1 MVKANSEMVE
11 QLFSPHP
18 SPLTYVISSLSF
30 VYTDV
35 LAIQVNVP
43 KTERSTA
50 LFSSVT
56 LLCDYTTSANLQ
68 DVLVTWRFKSFCQDP
83 VLEYY
88 STAYQAAIQLG
99 QDPSN
104 DCPDRQ
110 RKVRVVAQKRGSNEP
125 ILGSEYR
132 ERKISIQNKADLV
145 LNEVMWWDHGVYF
158 CSVDAAGDT
167 SGSDADKEIKLIVYH
182 WLTVL
187 FIVLGAFL
195 LLILLCVC
203 CCQCCPQHCCCYV
216 RCPCCPKQCCC
227 PEKVVM
233 QHRMMKDAQKAMSPW
248 MNGGQPMYAPISSP
262 SPYQMNPMLYAGS
275 HQTPMPLP
283 PPQPFQP
290 TRGLGNGS
298 VAVDSA
304 HSTNQVLNYL
314 ESQVHGM
321 DATSPLIQHQS
332 SVPRHQMPPPPQQMP
347 RNVPFS
353 AGPPSMLS
361 ALDDGPPAHRPPR
374 PHDHYNSSSGNH
386 GDRPH
391 YPMSRSYSQEDVL
404 SDGGRRGNPNERA
417 GYRPRS
423 RSRDDLFRSDP
434 RHSPPRQDRRYSPP
448 QAGRRGSWSSA
459 NDQESRRGGARG
471 GGWENPPTYS
481 EYEPG
486 QKPAKRYDR
495 YSDKSS
501 RTGTSI
507 VI

>member
-1 MVKANSEMVE
+1 MKIKFHKQYMVLWWWNELS
-11 QLFSPHP
+11 
-18 SPLTYVISSLSF
+18 ISVQQERGL
-30 VYTDV
+30 
-35 LAIQVNVP
+35 LALRP
-43 KTERSTA
+43 
-50 LFSSVT
+50 FSSVLIFYT
-56 LLCDYTTSANLQ
+56 LKKIHFYSAPSFTNRLLLLCCQ
-68 DVLVTWRFKSFCQDP
+68 WQTWLFTKCPYKQID
-83 VLEYY
+83 
-88 STAYQAAIQLG
+88 IN
-99 QDPSN
+99 PS
-104 DCPDRQ
+104 
-110 RKVRVVAQKRGSNEP
+110 E
-125 ILGSEYR
+125 
-132 ERKISIQNKADLV
+132 
-145 LNEVMWWDHGVYF
+145 
-158 CSVDAAGDT
+158 
-167 SGSDADKEIKLIVYH
+167 
-182 WLTVL
+182 
-187 FIVLGAFL
+187 L
-195 LLILLCVC
+195 LWLILLTDLF
-203 CCQCCPQHCCCYV
+203 H
-216 RCPCCPKQCCC
+216 
-227 PEKVVM
+227 
-233 QHRMMKDAQKAMSPW
+233 SP
-248 MNGGQPMYAPISSP
+248 
-262 SPYQMNPMLYAGS
+262 GS

-391 YPMSRSYSQEDVL
+391 YPMSCSYSQEDVL

-434 RHSPPRQDRRYSPP
+434 RHSAPRQDRRYSPP

-471 GGWENPPTYS
+471 GDWENPPTYS

-495 YSDKSS
+495 YSVRK
-501 RTGTSI
+501 
-507 VI
+507 